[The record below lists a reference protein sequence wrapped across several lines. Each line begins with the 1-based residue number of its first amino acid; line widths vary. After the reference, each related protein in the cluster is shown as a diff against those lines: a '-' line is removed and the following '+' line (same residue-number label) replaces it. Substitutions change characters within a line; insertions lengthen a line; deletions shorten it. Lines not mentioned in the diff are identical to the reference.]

1 MWTWACKSR
10 QKHPASPHD
19 QCQRVL
25 GSSFGQVVWSH
36 VGLEIPGDLVACW
49 HERQWNCIFQ
59 HATWRKFQC
68 LGTKKSLGDPWW
80 HQSKGL
86 HMSQEYFAME
96 VVRLLSLLL
105 LLPYLQCTNTIEI
118 LFISNQFE
126 KALGPIFL
134 TRFLFNFGVQFKDK
148 FFVKTTCAKS
158 T

>member
-1 MWTWACKSR
+1 
-10 QKHPASPHD
+10 
-19 QCQRVL
+19 
-25 GSSFGQVVWSH
+25 
-36 VGLEIPGDLVACW
+36 
-49 HERQWNCIFQ
+49 
-59 HATWRKFQC
+59 
-68 LGTKKSLGDPWW
+68 
-80 HQSKGL
+80 
-86 HMSQEYFAME
+86 MSQEYFAME